1 MSWRKVKLGEL
12 VDNFSVRAKD
22 VGGADGLEFFGVSNE
37 IGITTTKYAAE
48 EKAEDYKIIEKGC
61 FAYNPYRVNVGS
73 IGLFADDVKGLI
85 SPAYVVFKTKPKSIK
100 PELLLKFLKSS
111 EGLRQIKLYARG
123 TVRQALRFEDLCNIE
138 LSLPDYD
145 TQNELLQKL
154 NVTQNCAE
162 QVLAEQSHQLEL
174 INKLRQQILK
184 DAMRGKLVPQN
195 PKDEPASK
203 LLEKIK
209 LEKAKSGKKEKP
221 LPEIKPEEIPFE
233 IPESWVWCRLGEI
246 ANEIVYGTSEKAHL
260 NGEIPVLRMGNIS
273 TDGKILYSNLKY
285 VPSSIS
291 DLPKLYLE
299 NGDLV
304 FNRTNSF
311 ELVGKCGVF
320 ESDESYTLASYLIR
334 VRFFERIS
342 SKFLSNYINSSL
354 CRETQIE
361 PHIIQQN
368 GQANFNGTKLSNII
382 TPLPPFEEQKRIVSK
397 IKGLMTLCDELE
409 ASVKANQEYT
419 TLLYQTALKEA
430 LQAKTLEVKQED
442 LAIAAEPQ
450 PTYFSQKNL
459 LDFYQKQII
468 GHIVKQHNEH
478 KMQQGEMVIAKDL
491 YHLEKLYGINTHF
504 QFQNWHYGT
513 YDNKIRQLIN
523 GKDKYFKKEKV
534 GNKGY
539 EVLALGEK
547 SENLFNPKYHKPEL
561 DLVEQSMKDL
571 LKIYATFPFKER
583 SKRIELLN
591 TVSKVISDT
600 QSLDLATIREAMK
613 LWKTPKAK
621 FPTKAD
627 SFTPEETKECID
639 LILKQGWDKKLI
651 LKSKSK
657 NDKILTE

>member
-1 MSWRKVKLGEL
+1 MSWKKVKLKVVLDQIKIPVSIQDSAEYKL
-12 VDNFSVRAKD
+12 VT
-22 VGGADGLEFFGVSNE
+22 VSNKGE
-37 IGITTTKYAAE
+37 I
-48 EKAEDYKIIEKGC
+48 
-61 FAYNPYRVNVGS
+61 R
-73 IGLFADDVKGLI
+73 LRQLVKGYEISSDKAFKCLKGHFIYSRLSIHNGAFGIVPDDLEGALLTSEMPIFSINENIYPEFLI
-85 SPAYVVFKTKPKSIK
+85 FSLKQPNFKNQIDDLTRGVGRTRVKENSFLNIEINLPPLPVQKQIIDYLK
-100 PELLLKFLKSS
+100 LVGFQRKELNYEQSYQLDLLK
-111 EGLRQIKLYARG
+111 
-123 TVRQALRFEDLCNIE
+123 
-138 LSLPDYD
+138 
-145 TQNELLQKL
+145 
-154 NVTQNCAE
+154 
-162 QVLAEQSHQLEL
+162 
-174 INKLRQQILK
+174 KLRQQILK
-184 DAMRGKLVPQN
+184 DAMQGSLVSQN
-195 PKDEPASK
+195 LKDESASK

-209 LEKAKSGKKEKP
+209 TEKSKSGKKEKP

-233 IPESWVWCRLGEI
+233 IPKNWVWCRLGEVVEMSRGRFSI
-246 ANEIVYGTSEKAHL
+246 RPRNDPRYF
-260 NGEIPVLRMGNIS
+260 NG
-273 TDGKILYSNLKY
+273 KY
-285 VPSSIS
+285 PFIQIGSL
-291 DLPKLYLE
+291 DE
-299 NGDLV
+299 NGSVIYEATQSLNEEGRKV
-304 FNRTNSF
+304 SKEFPKGTIVIAI
-311 ELVGKCGVF
+311 VGGTIGNLGVLGVNMCF
-320 ESDESYTLASYLIR
+320 TDSMVGIFPCNLYNQ
-334 VRFFERIS
+334 
-342 SKFLSNYINSSL
+342 NYILNFL
-354 CRETQIE
+354 RYVQPDIKKAAY
-361 PHIIQQN
+361 QMA
-368 GQANFNGTKLSNII
+368 GQPNIKI
-382 TPLPPFEEQKRIVSK
+382 PTLTNLIFPLPPISEQNRIVEK
-397 IKGLMTLCDELE
+397 IEELMALCDELE

-419 TLLYQTALKEA
+419 TLLYQSALKEA
-430 LQAKTLEVKQED
+430 LQPITFEVKQED

-571 LKIYATFPFKER
+571 LKIYSTFPFKER

>member
-174 INKLRQQILK
+174 IKKLRQQILK

>member
-1 MSWRKVKLGEL
+1 MGATTPHLYQRDL
-12 VDNFSVRAKD
+12 V
-22 VGGADGLEFFGVSNE
+22 EFF
-37 IGITTTKYAAE
+37 IA
-48 EKAEDYKIIEKGC
+48 
-61 FAYNPYRVNVGS
+61 FP
-73 IGLFADDVKGLI
+73 
-85 SPAYVVFKTKPKSIK
+85 P
-100 PELLLKFLKSS
+100 
-111 EGLRQIKLYARG
+111 
-123 TVRQALRFEDLCNIE
+123 
-138 LSLPDYD
+138 LS
-145 TQNELLQKL
+145 
-154 NVTQNCAE
+154 
-162 QVLAEQSHQLEL
+162 
-174 INKLRQQILK
+174 
-184 DAMRGKLVPQN
+184 
-195 PKDEPASK
+195 
-203 LLEKIK
+203 
-209 LEKAKSGKKEKP
+209 
-221 LPEIKPEEIPFE
+221 
-233 IPESWVWCRLGEI
+233 
-246 ANEIVYGTSEKAHL
+246 
-260 NGEIPVLRMGNIS
+260 
-273 TDGKILYSNLKY
+273 
-285 VPSSIS
+285 
-291 DLPKLYLE
+291 
-299 NGDLV
+299 
-304 FNRTNSF
+304 
-311 ELVGKCGVF
+311 
-320 ESDESYTLASYLIR
+320 
-334 VRFFERIS
+334 
-342 SKFLSNYINSSL
+342 
-354 CRETQIE
+354 
-361 PHIIQQN
+361 
-368 GQANFNGTKLSNII
+368 
-382 TPLPPFEEQKRIVSK
+382 EQKRIVSK
-397 IKGLMTLCDELE
+397 IEELMNLCDELE
-409 ASVKANQEYT
+409 TSVKVNQEYT

-430 LQAKTLEVKQED
+430 LQPKTIEVKQED
-442 LAIAAEPQ
+442 LAIAAEPR

-583 SKRIELLN
+583 SKLIELLN